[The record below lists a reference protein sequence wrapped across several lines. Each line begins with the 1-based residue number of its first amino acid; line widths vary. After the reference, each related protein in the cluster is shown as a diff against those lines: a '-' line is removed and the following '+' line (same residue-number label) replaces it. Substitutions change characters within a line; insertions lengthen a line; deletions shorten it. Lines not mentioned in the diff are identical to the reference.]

1 MDRPTTNIYTHT
13 YSIQP
18 RRDILA
24 PEVCDI
30 LEPIQ
35 WQTRP
40 HSWAETVES
49 LRTLRED
56 WERILSI
63 DADSQ
68 AMLGSGSVAQVYRG
82 RAYVDGA
89 GDPTAPPL
97 PKDVA
102 VKVIHPDVKRQIELD
117 LELMRLGG
125 KSVCVVDGGD
135 GGLGGAGV
143 E

>member
-1 MDRPTTNIYTHT
+1 M
-13 YSIQP
+13 
-18 RRDILA
+18 
-24 PEVCDI
+24 CDI

-40 HSWAETVES
+40 HSWADTVES

-56 WERILSI
+56 WEKVLRI

-82 RAYVDGA
+82 RAYVDGNGA
-89 GDPTAPPL
+89 GGGDPTAPPL
-97 PKDVA
+97 PRDVA

-125 KSVCVVDGGD
+125 TW
-135 GGLGGAGV
+135 LG
-143 E
+143 